1 MNLRGIVAVSGKPG
15 LFKLIGQN
23 KTGFIL
29 EGLDEQKTKLVVSM
43 SNAKMASLEDITVF
57 GEDDDLKLLDIF
69 ETMKGMKSIPE
80 PKADGQ
86 VLRAF
91 FREAAPGHDEE
102 RVYSSDMKKIITWF
116 NIVKPLPLFTEKAPE
131 PIDQETMKTAGKEAA
146 KKSEAA
152 KPVAAAKPSKGA
164 ATTKRTS
171 SKAK

>member
-1 MNLRGIVAVSGKPG
+1 
-15 LFKLIGQN
+15 
-23 KTGFIL
+23 
-29 EGLDEQKTKLVVSM
+29 
-43 SNAKMASLEDITVF
+43 
-57 GEDDDLKLLDIF
+57 
-69 ETMKGMKSIPE
+69 
-80 PKADGQ
+80 

-131 PIDQETMKTAGKEAA
+131 PIDQETMKTAAKEAA
-146 KKSEAA
+146 KKSEVA
-152 KPVAAAKPSKGA
+152 KPVAPAKPSKGA